1 MSLMDDETRQIPA
14 VADRLLRDSEAPYA
28 ALAKALR
35 STPPSCVSLIGR
47 GSSGQAAWYGAYVI
61 EVLTGTLCAM
71 PAPSTVTM
79 HGARFA
85 ATGTWALAVS
95 QSGRSRDLLAL
106 LSALKD
112 GGAQTVAIVND
123 ERSPLADLAHEVL
136 PQLAGP
142 ENAVAATKTL
152 VASLIALARLA
163 AEWSGDQSI
172 KAALERLPERLEAAL
187 ACDWSA
193 VIPRLIDRDRLF
205 VIGRGAA
212 LGVVGEIALKLKETC
227 GIQAEAFSAAEVLHG
242 PRAIVDRGFPV
253 IGVAPA
259 GPDQVSTLD
268 TLGRLADSG
277 ADIVAIGTGIR
288 GGAAMPLP
296 APLHPLL
303 DPIVALTAFY
313 PVAAQLSLAR
323 GLSPDRPRNLTKV
336 TDTV

>member
-14 VADRLLRDSEAPYA
+14 VAERLLRDAAPPYD

-35 STPPSCVSLIGR
+35 ATPPSCVSLIGR
-47 GSSGQAAWYGAYVI
+47 GSSGQAAWYGAYLI

-79 HGARFA
+79 HGARFSA
-85 ATGTWALAVS
+85 AGTLALAVS

-106 LSALKD
+106 LGALKE
-112 GGAQTVAIVND
+112 GGAQTVAVVND
-123 ERSPLADLAHEVL
+123 ERSPLADLADEVL
-136 PQLAGP
+136 PQRAGP
-142 ENAVAATKTL
+142 EKAVAATKTM
-152 VASLIALARLA
+152 VASLIALARLT
-163 AEWSGDQSI
+163 AEWSGDGDFA
-172 KAALERLPERLEAAL
+172 AALERLPERLEAAL

-193 VIPRLIDRDRLF
+193 AIPRLIDQRRLF

-259 GPDQVSTLD
+259 GPDQASTLE
-268 TLGRLADSG
+268 TLGQLAESG
-277 ADIVAIGTGIR
+277 ADIVTMGSAVN
-288 GGAAMPLP
+288 GGRALPLP
-296 APLHPLL
+296 APLHRLL

-313 PVAAQLSLAR
+313 PLAARLSLAK